1 MNSFI
6 FNLLNA
12 NSMLLSILWRLLLFS
27 LFVAA
32 LTLIL
37 KKYRWLKLYGLVLLI
52 VLGGLYFAS
61 RQPETPCPSTISTA
75 AAADLN
81 GSEIAAKLFDQQLE
95 WQQAKR
101 PLASGKIT
109 AYKIE
114 KVTPVE
120 SMPGV
125 YSVVYSIKSGD
136 DTYKAGNGY
145 IADGGWILHKSL
157 YVRVVQNEDG
167 FKLEVVGTGL

>member
-6 FNLLNA
+6 FNFLNA

-37 KKYRWLKLYGLVLLI
+37 KKYRWLKLYGLVFLI
-52 VLGGLYFAS
+52 ALGGLYFAS
-61 RQPETPCPSTISTA
+61 RPPEAPCPSTISTA
-75 AAADLN
+75 AAADLS

-95 WQQAKR
+95 WQQVKR

-120 SMPGV
+120 STPGV
-125 YSVVYSIKSGD
+125 YSVVYSIQSND
-136 DTYKAGNGY
+136 DAYKAGNGH
-145 IADGGWILHKSL
+145 IAAEGWILHKSL
-157 YVRVVQNEDG
+157 YVRVVKDAEG
-167 FKLEVVGTGL
+167 YKLEVVGTGL

>member
-12 NSMLLSILWRLLLFS
+12 NTMLLSILWRLLLLS
-27 LFVAA
+27 LFVAV

-52 VLGGLYFAS
+52 ALGGLYFAS
-61 RQPETPCPSTISTA
+61 RPPEAPCPSTISTA

-81 GSEIAAKLFDQQLE
+81 GSEIAAKLFEAQLE

-120 SMPGV
+120 STPGV
-125 YSVVYSIKSGD
+125 YSVVYSVQSND
-136 DTYKAGNGY
+136 NAYKAGNGH
-145 IADGGWILHKSL
+145 IAEDGWILHKSL

-167 FKLEVVGTGL
+167 FKLEVIGTGL

>member
-12 NSMLLSILWRLLLFS
+12 NTMLLSILWRLLLFS
-27 LFVAA
+27 LFIAA

-37 KKYRWLKLYGLVLLI
+37 KKYRWLKLYGLVFLI
-52 VLGGLYFAS
+52 ALGGLYFAS
-61 RQPETPCPSTISTA
+61 RPPEAPCPNTISLD
-75 AAADLN
+75 AAADLS
-81 GSEIAAKLFDQQLE
+81 GSEIAAKLFEAQLE

-109 AYKIE
+109 AYQIE

-120 SMPGV
+120 STPGV
-125 YSVVYSIKSGD
+125 YSVVYSIQSND
-136 DTYKAGNGY
+136 DAYKAGNGH
-145 IADGGWILHKSL
+145 IAEDGWIYNKSL

-167 FKLEVVGTGL
+167 YKLEVIGTGL

>member
-12 NSMLLSILWRLLLFS
+12 NTMLLSILWRLLLFS
-27 LFVAA
+27 LFIAA

-52 VLGGLYFAS
+52 ALGGLYFAS
-61 RQPETPCPSTISTA
+61 RPPEAPCPNTLSYS
-75 AAADLN
+75 AAADLS
-81 GSEIAAKLFDQQLE
+81 GSEIAAKLFEVQLE

-101 PLASGKIT
+101 QLASGKIT

-136 DTYKAGNGY
+136 DAYKAGNGR

-157 YVRVVQNEDG
+157 YVRVVKNEDG
-167 FKLEVVGTGL
+167 YKLEVIGTGL